1 MRSGASLD
9 SLVALLDVGGF
20 NLLGGDAA
28 PESAD
33 SLHVRWEERD
43 ALHRAWAAAVG
54 RLEPTSVAWIPVLDY
69 GNARRTSADSSRG
82 ARGEALASPC
92 ALDSALWAEGLA
104 TAYGALGRLAA
115 DPRTGVIALGLDVG
129 GTRSYSMGQDFCD
142 AAWRRGV
149 AGLPQAAAL
158 DSLPYAARYAALRDT
173 GLLQRYYQAL
183 ESEVAARGAV
193 VRDRVLKQR
202 RDLLF
207 AFRLPQPPAD
217 WFTLGLLRGFDLPD
231 RPLLVF
237 TPEPRPRELL
247 ALYRARGLNLAHAV
261 ALPFAALGTRDLV
274 GLKRL
279 VFDENDGF
287 WLSAD
292 DAPAAAK
299 RLPLDSLGRWL
310 RRLAKPAL
318 HQPFASP

>member
-1 MRSGASLD
+1 MRVLWAPLVPSRDGRHVMRSGASLD
-9 SLVALLDVGGF
+9 AFAALLDVGGF
-20 NLLGGDAA
+20 NLLGGAAA

-43 ALHRAWAAAVG
+43 AVHRAWAAAVG
-54 RLEPTSVAWIPVLDY
+54 RLEPTGGAWIPVLDY
-69 GNARRTSADSSRG
+69 GNARRTAADSARG
-82 ARGEALASPC
+82 ARGAALASPG

-237 TPEPRPRELL
+237 TPEPRPRQLL
-247 ALYRARGLNLAHAV
+247 ALYRARDLNLAHPV
-261 ALPFAALGTRDLV
+261 ALPHAPHGTRTLT
-274 GLKRL
+274 GHRRP
-279 VFDENDGF
+279 VFAENNGTC
-287 WLSAD
+287 
-292 DAPAAAK
+292 
-299 RLPLDSLGRWL
+299 LP
-310 RRLAKPAL
+310 PN
-318 HQPFASP
+318 QPPGTANRSP